1 MFNINDIKNGMTFL
15 FEGNIYQVI
24 EFLHVKPGKG
34 AAFLKTKL
42 RNLRTGATVEKT
54 FNTSIK
60 LETPCEFIN
69 ITPVNPLIS
78 KCQIKVCYVGDTP
91 NRNGSIITKE
101 VARQMAN
108 SLPGSPIVGY
118 YNDVIG
124 DFEEHN
130 RVIDISNGQF
140 KIKDTTKPYGFV
152 DLGARAWFQKFN
164 DDGVEHE
171 YLMTEGYIW
180 TGQYPECQRIIDQ
193 GNNQSMELDEKTL
206 NATWTKDDNGK
217 PKFFIIN
224 EAIIS
229 KLCILGEECEPCF
242 EGSQITKFSLTFDED
257 FKQKLFSMMNDLKE
271 LIKEGGT
278 KVFSRYAVEIGDNLW
293 NSLWN
298 YTLKKYPDAD
308 NTYSSVYAIE
318 GVYEEDSQKFA
329 VLQNRADNKYYRLN
343 FSLNETDGFVPAD
356 ALIEVTESY
365 IPAAEPQFSLEAVKT
380 YETEYA
386 SKKKAEEEDKNNKDN
401 KSNSDNKSEG
411 KDNNSDN
418 PEDGKDKK
426 PIGKKDDLDGKGNN
440 SDDDGNKDDEDK
452 EKKKKYS
459 LEDVTEYQELKTE
472 YEELKSKYAAL
483 ETEKNSLIEEIEP
496 LRKFKLASEKKDKEA
511 MIAQFYM
518 LSDDDKKDVIDNIDK
533 YSVDDIE
540 AKLSVICVRNKVS
553 FDLDENKETKPT
565 TYNLNNGEDDDES
578 IPAWVK
584 AALKYEN
591 AR

>member
-1 MFNINDIKNGMTFL
+1 MK
-15 FEGNIYQVI
+15 
-24 EFLHVKPGKG
+24 H
-34 AAFLKTKL
+34 
-42 RNLRTGATVEKT
+42 
-54 FNTSIK
+54 TSIK

-91 NRNGSIITKE
+91 NRNGSVITKE

-118 YNDVIG
+118 YNDATG

-140 KIKDTTKPYGFV
+140 KIQDTTKPYGFV

-229 KLCILGEECEPCF
+229 KLCVLGEECEPCF

-298 YTLKKYPDAD
+298 YTLEKYPDTD
-308 NTYSSVYAIE
+308 NVYSSVYAIE
-318 GVYEEDSQKFA
+318 GVCEEDSQKFA

-365 IPAAEPQFSLEAVKT
+365 TPAAEPQFSLEAVKT

-411 KDNNSDN
+411 KDNDSDN

-426 PIGKKDDLDGKGNN
+426 PIGKKDDPDDGKGNN

-452 EKKKKYS
+452 KKKKKYS

-483 ETEKNSLIEEIEP
+483 ETEKNSLTEEIEP

-553 FDLDENKETKPT
+553 FDLDEDKETKPT
-565 TYNLNNGEDDDES
+565 TYNLNNSEDDDES

>member
-1 MFNINDIKNGMTFL
+1 MK
-15 FEGNIYQVI
+15 
-24 EFLHVKPGKG
+24 H
-34 AAFLKTKL
+34 
-42 RNLRTGATVEKT
+42 
-54 FNTSIK
+54 TSIK

-118 YNDVIG
+118 YNDAIG

-206 NATWTKDDNGK
+206 DATWTKDDNGK

-298 YTLKKYPDAD
+298 YTLEKYPDAD
-308 NTYSSVYAIE
+308 NAYSSVYTIE
-318 GVYEEDSQKFA
+318 GVCEEDSQKFA

-452 EKKKKYS
+452 KKKKKYS

-511 MIAQFYM
+511 MIAKFYM

>member
-1 MFNINDIKNGMTFL
+1 MK
-15 FEGNIYQVI
+15 
-24 EFLHVKPGKG
+24 H
-34 AAFLKTKL
+34 
-42 RNLRTGATVEKT
+42 
-54 FNTSIK
+54 TSIK

-118 YNDVIG
+118 YNDATG

-140 KIKDTTKPYGFV
+140 KIQDTTKPYGFV

-298 YTLKKYPDAD
+298 YILEKYPDAD

-318 GVYEEDSQKFA
+318 GVCEEDSQKFA
-329 VLQNRADNKYYRLN
+329 VLQNRSDNKYYRLN

-411 KDNNSDN
+411 KDNDSDN

-452 EKKKKYS
+452 KKKKKYS

>member
-1 MFNINDIKNGMTFL
+1 MK
-15 FEGNIYQVI
+15 
-24 EFLHVKPGKG
+24 H
-34 AAFLKTKL
+34 
-42 RNLRTGATVEKT
+42 
-54 FNTSIK
+54 TSIK

-118 YNDVIG
+118 YNDAIG

-298 YTLKKYPDAD
+298 YTLEKYPDAD
-308 NTYSSVYAIE
+308 NAYSSVYAIE
-318 GVYEEDSQKFA
+318 GVCEEDSQKFA

-411 KDNNSDN
+411 KDNDSDDS
-418 PEDGKDKK
+418 EDGKDKK

-452 EKKKKYS
+452 KKKKKYS

-511 MIAQFYM
+511 MIAKFYM

>member
-1 MFNINDIKNGMTFL
+1 MK
-15 FEGNIYQVI
+15 
-24 EFLHVKPGKG
+24 H
-34 AAFLKTKL
+34 
-42 RNLRTGATVEKT
+42 
-54 FNTSIK
+54 TSIK

-118 YNDVIG
+118 YNDATG

-140 KIKDTTKPYGFV
+140 KIQDTTKPYGFV

-298 YTLKKYPDAD
+298 YTLEKYPDAD

-318 GVYEEDSQKFA
+318 GVCEEDSQKFA

-452 EKKKKYS
+452 KKKKKYS

-511 MIAQFYM
+511 MIAKFYM

>member
-1 MFNINDIKNGMTFL
+1 MK
-15 FEGNIYQVI
+15 
-24 EFLHVKPGKG
+24 H
-34 AAFLKTKL
+34 
-42 RNLRTGATVEKT
+42 
-54 FNTSIK
+54 TSIK

-78 KCQIKVCYVGDTP
+78 KGQIKVCYVGDTP
-91 NRNGSIITKE
+91 NRNGSVITKE

-118 YNDVIG
+118 YNDATG

-140 KIKDTTKPYGFV
+140 KIQDTTKPYGFV

-298 YTLKKYPDAD
+298 YTLEKYPDAD

-318 GVYEEDSQKFA
+318 GVYEENSQKFA

-411 KDNNSDN
+411 KDNDSDN

-452 EKKKKYS
+452 KKKKKYS

>member
-1 MFNINDIKNGMTFL
+1 MK
-15 FEGNIYQVI
+15 
-24 EFLHVKPGKG
+24 H
-34 AAFLKTKL
+34 
-42 RNLRTGATVEKT
+42 
-54 FNTSIK
+54 TSIK

-118 YNDVIG
+118 YNDAIG

-206 NATWTKDDNGK
+206 DATWTKDDNGK

-298 YTLKKYPDAD
+298 YTLEKYPDAD

-318 GVYEEDSQKFA
+318 GVCEEDSQKFA

-411 KDNNSDN
+411 KDNDSDN

-440 SDDDGNKDDEDK
+440 SDDDDNKDDEDK
-452 EKKKKYS
+452 KKKKKYS

-511 MIAQFYM
+511 MIAKFYM

>member
-1 MFNINDIKNGMTFL
+1 MK
-15 FEGNIYQVI
+15 
-24 EFLHVKPGKG
+24 H
-34 AAFLKTKL
+34 
-42 RNLRTGATVEKT
+42 
-54 FNTSIK
+54 TSIK

-118 YNDVIG
+118 YNDATG

-140 KIKDTTKPYGFV
+140 KIQDTTKPYGFV

-206 NATWTKDDNGK
+206 KATWTKDDNGK

-298 YTLKKYPDAD
+298 YTLEKYPDAD

-318 GVYEEDSQKFA
+318 GVCEEDSQKFA
-329 VLQNRADNKYYRLN
+329 VLQNRSDNKYYRLN

-411 KDNNSDN
+411 KDNDSDN

-452 EKKKKYS
+452 KKKKKYS

>member
-1 MFNINDIKNGMTFL
+1 MK
-15 FEGNIYQVI
+15 
-24 EFLHVKPGKG
+24 H
-34 AAFLKTKL
+34 
-42 RNLRTGATVEKT
+42 
-54 FNTSIK
+54 TSIK

-118 YNDVIG
+118 YNDAIG

-206 NATWTKDDNGK
+206 DATWTKDDNGK

-298 YTLKKYPDAD
+298 YILEKYPDAD

-318 GVYEEDSQKFA
+318 GVCEEDSQKFA

-411 KDNNSDN
+411 KDNDSDDS
-418 PEDGKDKK
+418 EDGEDKK

-452 EKKKKYS
+452 KKKKKYS

>member
-1 MFNINDIKNGMTFL
+1 MK
-15 FEGNIYQVI
+15 
-24 EFLHVKPGKG
+24 H
-34 AAFLKTKL
+34 
-42 RNLRTGATVEKT
+42 
-54 FNTSIK
+54 TSIK

-118 YNDVIG
+118 YNDATG

-140 KIKDTTKPYGFV
+140 KIQDTTKPYGFV
-152 DLGARAWFQKFN
+152 DLSARAWFQKFN

-229 KLCILGEECEPCF
+229 KLCVLGEECEPCF

-298 YTLKKYPDAD
+298 YTLEKYPDTD
-308 NTYSSVYAIE
+308 NVYSSVYTIE
-318 GVYEEDSQKFA
+318 GVCEEDSQKFA

-365 IPAAEPQFSLEAVKT
+365 TPAAEPQFSLEAVKT

-411 KDNNSDN
+411 KDNDSDN

-426 PIGKKDDLDGKGNN
+426 SIGKKDDPDDGKGNN

-452 EKKKKYS
+452 KKKKKYS

-483 ETEKNSLIEEIEP
+483 ETEKNSLTEEIEP

>member
-1 MFNINDIKNGMTFL
+1 MK
-15 FEGNIYQVI
+15 
-24 EFLHVKPGKG
+24 H
-34 AAFLKTKL
+34 
-42 RNLRTGATVEKT
+42 
-54 FNTSIK
+54 TSIK

-118 YNDVIG
+118 YNDATG

-140 KIKDTTKPYGFV
+140 KIQDTTKPYGFV

-293 NSLWN
+293 NSLWS
-298 YTLKKYPDAD
+298 YTLEKYPDAD
-308 NTYSSVYAIE
+308 NIYRSVYAIE
-318 GVYEEDSQKFA
+318 GVCEEDSQKFA

-411 KDNNSDN
+411 KDNDSDN

-452 EKKKKYS
+452 KKKKKYS

-483 ETEKNSLIEEIEP
+483 ETEKNSLMEEIEP

>member
-1 MFNINDIKNGMTFL
+1 MK
-15 FEGNIYQVI
+15 
-24 EFLHVKPGKG
+24 H
-34 AAFLKTKL
+34 
-42 RNLRTGATVEKT
+42 
-54 FNTSIK
+54 TSIK

-118 YNDVIG
+118 YNDATG

-140 KIKDTTKPYGFV
+140 KIQDTTKPYGFV

-298 YTLKKYPDAD
+298 YILEKYPDAD

-318 GVYEEDSQKFA
+318 GVCEEDSQKFA

-411 KDNNSDN
+411 KDNDSDN

-452 EKKKKYS
+452 KKKKKYS

>member
-1 MFNINDIKNGMTFL
+1 MK
-15 FEGNIYQVI
+15 
-24 EFLHVKPGKG
+24 H
-34 AAFLKTKL
+34 
-42 RNLRTGATVEKT
+42 
-54 FNTSIK
+54 TSIK

-118 YNDVIG
+118 YNDAIG

-298 YTLKKYPDAD
+298 YTLEKYPDAD

-318 GVYEEDSQKFA
+318 GVCEEDSQKFA

-418 PEDGKDKK
+418 PEDGKDQK

-452 EKKKKYS
+452 KKKKKYS